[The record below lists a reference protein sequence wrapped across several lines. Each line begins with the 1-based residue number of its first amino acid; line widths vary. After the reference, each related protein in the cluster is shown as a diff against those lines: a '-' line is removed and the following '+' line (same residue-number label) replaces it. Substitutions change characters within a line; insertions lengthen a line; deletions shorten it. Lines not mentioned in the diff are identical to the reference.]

1 MSGTRSVSETR
12 IARDASRPS
21 DRASGPQAREQTV
34 SEANR
39 EQSMRPR
46 QRTALGVV
54 A

>member
-1 MSGTRSVSETR
+1 MSETRSVSKMRTG
-12 IARDASRPS
+12 
-21 DRASGPQAREQTV
+21 SGAT
-34 SEANR
+34 R

>member
-1 MSGTRSVSETR
+1 MSGTRSVSKM
-12 IARDASRPS
+12 
-21 DRASGPQAREQTV
+21 RAV

>member
-1 MSGTRSVSETR
+1 MSETRSVSETR
-12 IARDASRPS
+12 A
-21 DRASGPQAREQTV
+21 V